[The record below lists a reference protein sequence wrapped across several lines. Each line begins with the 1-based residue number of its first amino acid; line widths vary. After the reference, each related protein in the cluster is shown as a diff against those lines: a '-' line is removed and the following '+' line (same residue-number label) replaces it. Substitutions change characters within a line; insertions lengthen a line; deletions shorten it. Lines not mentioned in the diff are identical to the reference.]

1 MKKYE
6 YLLVIINVT
15 LIYFGLALF
24 DSNMGLSVTAFIIV
38 GVLFCSYIYFVKT
51 APMKHLKQ
59 LFIEMVTANGFQPV
73 SVSATKKDVIK
84 QLRLFPGFDDLFL
97 SVDELY
103 TLENESALYFA
114 GSYSISGYG
123 INSGYFV
130 LGNLQNSANYKPVKL
145 SRFVDKIDKF
155 DAASEQALAQL
166 PNNMIKV
173 LLDFPYDCHFIDY
186 YFLADFDS
194 RNLNKHNFQDS
205 FYKIIF

>member
-1 MKKYE
+1 MKLYE

-24 DSNMGLSVTAFIIV
+24 DSNMGLSVTAFIIA
-38 GVLFCSYIYFVKT
+38 GVLFCGYIYFVKT
-51 APMKHLKQ
+51 APIKHFKQ

-73 SVSATKKDVIK
+73 SVSVTKKDVIK
-84 QLRLFPGFDDLFL
+84 QLKLFPGFDDLFL

-103 TLENESALYFA
+103 TLENQAGIYFA

-123 INSGYFV
+123 INSGYFILCD
-130 LGNLQNSANYKPVKL
+130 LGKNANYKPVKL
-145 SRFVDKIDKF
+145 SRFVDKIDKC

-166 PNNMIKV
+166 PNNMIKI
-173 LLDFPYDCHFIDY
+173 LRDFPYDCHFIDY
-186 YFLADFDS
+186 HFLADFDA

-205 FYKIIF
+205 VNKIIF